1 MIPAHEVSDIIDNIG
16 LPNGGFNLAFGD
28 SPTIGVGDGD
38 ILISLNPE
46 DHGST
51 VEYTGQLRKRLAEK
65 FPDVV
70 FFFEAANI
78 TNQILNFGL
87 PAPIDVQV
95 SGRNAAANY
104 QLARADRGAGSAPSP
119 APPTFTSTRWSIT
132 PRSTLPSTATRPAR
146 WDSPSATSPPAS

>member
-1 MIPAHEVSDIIDNIG
+1 MRVRR
-16 LPNGGFNLAFGD
+16 
-28 SPTIGVGDGD
+28 TIGVSDGE

-46 DHGST
+46 EHGST
-51 VEYTGQLRKRLAEK
+51 AEYTGRLRKRLHER

-95 SGRNAAANY
+95 AGRNATVNY
-104 QLARADRGAGSAPSP
+104 DFATQLAAQIREPSQSRRRILALSHEFADRRRDGQVAGVLAGNHFVQEDQGPAIGTALAAWRRRHRLGA
-119 APPTFTSTRWSIT
+119 
-132 PRSTLPSTATRPAR
+132 
-146 WDSPSATSPPAS
+146 